1 MHEGSPV
8 EHADRI
14 KAPVLLF
21 HGAMDFNVSIE
32 ESRTMAARLKA
43 AGRNCE
49 LVTWDNL
56 DHQLDDSE
64 ARTQMLRKSEA
75 FLRKNLGL

>member
-14 KAPVLLF
+14 KAQVRLF
-21 HGAMDFNVSIE
+21 HGTHDFNVGVE
-32 ESRTMAARLKA
+32 QSRRMAARLKA
-43 AGRNCE
+43 AGKDCE

-56 DHQLDDSE
+56 DHYLQDS
-64 ARTQMLRKSEA
+64 AAQTQMLRQSEA
-75 FLRKNLGL
+75 FLRKVLGM